1 MTGSQ
6 NLEGAVARAAVRIP
20 PTSQVAFHR
29 FPEYHE
35 PWHLRF
41 VGMQLTTDIATQG
54 VTLEEYIGAAPR

>member
-6 NLEGAVARAAVRIP
+6 NLEGGRSPRCSRIP
-20 PTSQVAFHR
+20 PSSQVAFHR

-54 VTLEEYIGAAPR
+54 ITLEEYLGAAPR